1 MTKNFFNK
9 IKSKLPL
16 FDNTQWYF
24 KILDMLSWIAFYLIF
39 TLNKYHELTLSQ
51 HIYYLLVSYL
61 AVTFLKLSDKLADQF
76 SAKINFCK
84 RKN

>member
-1 MTKNFFNK
+1 MTKNFFYK

-61 AVTFLKLSDKLADQF
+61 AVIFLKLSDKLADKL
-76 SAKINFCK
+76 ST
-84 RKN
+84 KN